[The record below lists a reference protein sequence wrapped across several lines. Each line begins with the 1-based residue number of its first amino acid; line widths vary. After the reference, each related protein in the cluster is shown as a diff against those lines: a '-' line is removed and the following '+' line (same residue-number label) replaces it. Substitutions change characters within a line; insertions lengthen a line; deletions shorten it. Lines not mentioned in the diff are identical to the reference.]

1 MEKRHTVEELKSY
14 AAQMKDYRCD
24 AICASIDMIVWY
36 ALMTIGVYGVYELAR
51 MDWSAGIPIV
61 SSCIDGTFIG
71 LTSKSAIKS
80 SKEFLKAMREKN
92 RLKKEIDKIND
103 ELDSLEEQEGN
114 LAKVLR

>member
-24 AICASIDMIVWY
+24 AICASINMIVWY
-36 ALMTIGVYGVYELAR
+36 ALLTIGVYGVHELAR
-51 MDWSAGIPIV
+51 MDSSAGIPYV
-61 SSCIDGTFIG
+61 SLSIDGAFVG
-71 LTSKSAIKS
+71 LTSKTVIKS

-92 RLKKEIDKIND
+92 KLKKKIDKIND